1 MAPTGEEASEWKMKH
16 TWISLFF
23 KEKKKKKLKPL
34 PLIVSGKTKQGIE
47 G

>member
-16 TWISLFF
+16 TWISLFL
-23 KEKKKKKLKPL
+23 KKIKKKLKPL